1 MGETENSKYER
12 LGKAIREKR
21 EAQSISQ
28 RKLATMIGQ
37 PNSHTYITRVEKGRV
52 KIGLEQLIRIADAL
66 EVEVRDLIDF

>member
-1 MGETENSKYER
+1 MGEVKDNPYER

-21 EAQSISQ
+21 EAQGISQ
-28 RKLATMIGQ
+28 RKLASMIGQ
-37 PNSHTYITRVEKGRV
+37 PNSHTYITRVEKGQI

>member
-12 LGKAIREKR
+12 LGNAIREKR

-28 RKLATMIGQ
+28 RKLASMIGQ
-37 PNSHTYITRVEKGRV
+37 RNSHTYITRVEKGRV